1 MPKSIEDW
9 IKPRILT
16 LTNGNKKSKIMDL
29 EIKKND
35 TTIDLCKERDGLIT
49 IDISYQDTM
58 DLRTNTI
65 SLTREETLKVIKQL
79 QEYCK

>member
-1 MPKSIEDW
+1 
-9 IKPRILT
+9 
-16 LTNGNKKSKIMDL
+16 MDL
-29 EIKKND
+29 EIKKDD
-35 TTIDLCKERDGLIT
+35 TTIDFCKERDGLIT

-79 QEYCK
+79 QEYCE